1 MTAKNVSKAVKAQRT
16 ATIPSRNEM
25 FDAAH
30 LKLGTAHAIVDA
42 LVMLNV
48 ANSLDTLKNGS
59 LTACLLHADELLD
72 EAKAMFSKAQS
83 ARAAG

>member
-1 MTAKNVSKAVKAQRT
+1 MST
-16 ATIPSRNEM
+16 RNEM
-25 FDAAH
+25 FDEAH
-30 LKLGTAHAIVDA
+30 LKLGVAHAIVDV

-83 ARAAG
+83 AKGAT